1 MVEGLVNYP
10 TEKYYTTERE
20 EQYISN
26 TTIIFFAIK
35 VIKVPTSYRIQVRR
49 TFSPGHRWDEHQAAL
64 KEKCRT
70 KNATMRNI
78 ENKFAQNVRFLPYTG
93 EESFQTVRLVYLDK

>member
-20 EQYISN
+20 QQTVNIKHNEN
-26 TTIIFFAIK
+26 IFEIK

-49 TFSPGHRWDEHQAAL
+49 TFSPGPRWDEHQAVL

-70 KNATMRNI
+70 KNATD
-78 ENKFAQNVRFLPYTG
+78 EKY
-93 EESFQTVRLVYLDK
+93 